1 MSSLSFAYLAYKFY
15 NVSVTLNRPV
25 GELYAL
31 ASIATLSIVPFT
43 LLVMSNVNGKLNAA
57 AEESKGLKITEQ
69 LSEVKDARGESTKE
83 LVDWWATL
91 NFVRGVFPLA
101 GAVLG
106 LSATLA

>member
-1 MSSLSFAYLAYKFY
+1 MSSLSFSYLAYQLY
-15 NVSVTLNRPV
+15 NVPVTLNHPA

-43 LLVMSNVNGKLNAA
+43 LLVMNNVNGKLNAA

-69 LSEVKDARGESTKE
+69 LSEVKVARGESTKE

-91 NFVRGVFPLA
+91 NFVRGFFPLT
-101 GAVLG
+101 GAALG
-106 LSATLA
+106 FWATLA